1 VLLTILSGLLGQRVE
16 RRLQQ
21 LRQRL
26 EAKLG
31 RTVSPADPLQALIQL
46 IDPPQQIVR
55 APAPG
60 KPPETG
66 TLEGDEEGVGE
77 ERQDQAYLLVI
88 NLFNQSQL
96 SPQVRQTLLA
106 QLGQALDSQL
116 VGKTG
121 RRGFL
126 AGTGMVVL
134 LPQSSSSLDP
144 ALEAIERSLALQRAA
159 QAALADGAIPAELRF
174 GLERLGDEHAAT
186 ANPESLLT
194 TASEAVYRTITLAAL
209 ARAGSLV
216 IGDAVMRTVD
226 KVRGLEAEPVAASAL
241 AALGAQDPAW
251 RVADRPPPG
260 PLLADADKEG
270 DKEPGD
276 GTP

>member
-1 VLLTILSGLLGQRVE
+1 
-16 RRLQQ
+16 
-21 LRQRL
+21 
-26 EAKLG
+26 
-31 RTVSPADPLQALIQL
+31 
-46 IDPPQQIVR
+46 
-55 APAPG
+55 
-60 KPPETG
+60 
-66 TLEGDEEGVGE
+66 
-77 ERQDQAYLLVI
+77 VI

-96 SPQVRQTLLA
+96 SPQARQTLFA

-159 QAALADGAIPAELRF
+159 QAALANGAIPAELRF
-174 GLERLGDEHAAT
+174 GLERLDDEHAAT
-186 ANPESLLT
+186 ANPETLLT

-216 IGDAVMRTVD
+216 IGDAVMRAVD
-226 KVRGLEAEPVAASAL
+226 KAGGLEAEPVAASAL

-260 PLLADADKEG
+260 LLADAEGEG
-270 DKEPGD
+270 DEEGPGD